1 MEWCRQ
7 YKITIEPVYFL
18 FMFSQGFYNIANQA
32 LYIDKVCRVNFNYTM
47 EICNNLPNHTSK
59 QIEVQKYVASLQA
72 YNAILQS
79 VPGIFYALFAG
90 PWSDTNGRKALLIF
104 SALGYFINN
113 FVMVINA
120 YFDHLKAEFLLFECL
135 QDFTGGNTLF
145 FLACSAYLTDVSTQ
159 EERTTRFAFLD
170 GLWPFAY
177 YLGNY
182 LAGLVK
188 SQFGFIG
195 NFGLGT
201 LVSGLNVLYI
211 SLVVKESRSIKDGII
226 MTGPRIESNNDQDE
240 PRKKGLKALFNLSN
254 VKDGFKILLK
264 KRPNNG
270 RMILILAMTMLQLN
284 IFVSAR
290 RSSAMYLYFR
300 KKFQIQM
307 ADYASFFST
316 FGFTGSIL
324 VFIGTPYLT
333 QRFKDTTIICTKF
346 FCSIIFDLMMAYV
359 ANMTQLY
366 YGILIAG
373 FSFGASSINKS
384 LLSKLIDPLDVG
396 KLFAINGA
404 IQALVPFLSSPT
416 FAFIYKTT
424 VASMPHAFLLFSIGL
439 WTIMSFMSMYIRK

>member
-7 YKITIEPVYFL
+7 YKVTIEPVYFL

-32 LYIDKVCRVNFNYTM
+32 LYIHKVCRVNFNYTL

-79 VPGIFYALFAG
+79 LPGIFYALFAG
-90 PWSDTNGRKALLIF
+90 PWSDTNGRKVLLIF

-113 FVMVINA
+113 LVMVINA

-145 FLACSAYLTDVSTQ
+145 FLACSAYLSDVSTK

-170 GLWPFAY
+170 GLWPFAF

-188 SQFGFIG
+188 SQFGFVW

-211 SLVVKESRSIKDGII
+211 ALVVKDSRSIRDVQ
-226 MTGPRIESNNDQDE
+226 SNEGQE
-240 PRKKGLKALFNLSN
+240 PSKKGFKALFHLSN
-254 VKDGFKILLK
+254 FKDGVKILLK
-264 KRPNNG
+264 KRPNSG
-270 RMILILAMTMLQLN
+270 RMMLILAMTMLQLN

-300 KKFQIQM
+300 KKFKIQM

-333 QRFKDTTIICTKF
+333 QRCKDSTIIFAKF
-346 FCSIIFDLMMAYV
+346 LCSIIFDLMMAYV

-366 YGILIAG
+366 YGIVIAG

-384 LLSKLIDPLDVG
+384 LLSKLVDPLDVG

-416 FAFIYKTT
+416 FAFIYKRT

>member
-7 YKITIEPVYFL
+7 YKVTIEPVYFL

-32 LYIDKVCRVNFNYTM
+32 LYIDKVCRVNFNYTL

-79 VPGIFYALFAG
+79 LPGIFYALFAG
-90 PWSDTNGRKALLIF
+90 PWSDTNGRKVLLIF

-113 FVMVINA
+113 LVMVINA

-145 FLACSAYLTDVSTQ
+145 FLACSAYLSDVSTK

-170 GLWPFAY
+170 GLWPFAF

-188 SQFGFIG
+188 SQFGFVW

-201 LVSGLNVLYI
+201 LVSGLNVFYI
-211 SLVVKESRSIKDGII
+211 ALVVKDSRSIRDAQSHEG
-226 MTGPRIESNNDQDE
+226 EEE
-240 PRKKGLKALFNLSN
+240 PSKKGFKALFHLSN

-264 KRPNNG
+264 KRPNSG

-300 KKFQIQM
+300 KKFKIQM

-333 QRFKDTTIICTKF
+333 QRCKDSTIIFAKF
-346 FCSIIFDLMMAYV
+346 LCSIIFDLMMAYV

-384 LLSKLIDPLDVG
+384 LLSKLVDPLDVG

-416 FAFIYKTT
+416 FAFIYKRT